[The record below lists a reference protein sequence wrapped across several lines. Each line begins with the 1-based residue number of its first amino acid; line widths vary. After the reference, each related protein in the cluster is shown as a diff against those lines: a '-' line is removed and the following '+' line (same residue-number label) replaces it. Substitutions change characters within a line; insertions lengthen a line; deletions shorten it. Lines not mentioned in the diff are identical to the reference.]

1 MNERAKRIKKLV
13 KNSGKSYQELEKI
26 TGVAKSSLQRYA
38 SGVTTKIPL
47 DVVDKLEKAFGVP
60 RGYIMG
66 WQAEQEPKQEPEEL
80 ADVAAKVLLDPDL
93 LRMVEQ
99 YLALSEVDQ
108 YVARVTV
115 TGLYSKHDKQKKTD
129 ASGVSQEVGKVSL
142 LETE

>member
-13 KNSGKSYQELEKI
+13 EKSGKTYQELEKL

-47 DVVDKLEKAFGVP
+47 DVIDKLEKAFGVP

-66 WQAEQEPKQEPEEL
+66 WQAEQEPEQGPEEL
-80 ADVAAKVLLDPDL
+80 ADVAAQVLLDPDL

-99 YLALSEVDQ
+99 YLSLSEVDR

-115 TGLYSKHDKQKKTD
+115 TGLYQKHDKQKKTD
-129 ASGVSQEVGKVSL
+129 ASGVSREVEKLSL
-142 LETE
+142 SEIE

>member
-1 MNERAKRIKKLV
+1 MNERAKRIKKLITD
-13 KNSGKSYQELEKI
+13 SGKSYQELSKI

-66 WQAEQEPKQEPEEL
+66 WQAEQEPTQEPEEL
-80 ADVAAKVLLDPDL
+80 ADVAAKVLLDPAL

-99 YLALSEVDQ
+99 YLELSEVDQ

-115 TGLYSKHDKQKKTD
+115 AGLHSKYDKQKKTD
-129 ASGVSQEVGKVSL
+129 AGVSLEVEKVSL

>member
-1 MNERAKRIKKLV
+1 MNERAERIKKLIDESD
-13 KNSGKSYQELEKI
+13 KTYRELEQL
-26 TGVAKSSLQRYA
+26 TGVTKSSLQRYA
-38 SGVTTKIPL
+38 SGITTKIPL
-47 DVVDKLEKAFGVP
+47 DVVEKLESAFGVP

-66 WQAEQEPKQEPEEL
+66 WQAEQEPQQQPEEL

-115 TGLYSKHDKQKKTD
+115 AGLYSKHDKQKKTD

-142 LETE
+142 SEIE

>member
-1 MNERAKRIKKLV
+1 MLRLYENIKRYRKEAGMTQEELARRTGYTDRSSIAKIEKGAVDLSQSKIKQFAEAL
-13 KNSGKSYQELEKI
+13 
-26 TGVAKSSLQRYA
+26 
-38 SGVTTKIPL
+38 GVTSGQL
-47 DVVDKLEKAFGVP
+47 
-60 RGYIMG
+60 MG
-66 WQAEQEPKQEPEEL
+66 WEQEPEEL

-115 TGLYSKHDKQKKTD
+115 AGLHSKHDKIKKTD
-129 ASGVSQEVGKVSL
+129 ASGVSREVEKVSL

>member
-1 MNERAKRIKKLV
+1 MNERALKIKKLV
-13 KNSGKSYQELEKI
+13 EESGKSYQELEKM
-26 TGVAKSSLQRYA
+26 TGVSKSSLQRYA

-47 DVVDKLEKAFGVP
+47 DVIDKLEKAFGVP

-66 WQAEQEPKQEPEEL
+66 WEAEQEPVQAPEDL
-80 ADVAAKVLLDPDL
+80 ADVAAQVVLNPEL

-108 YVARVTV
+108 YAARVTV
-115 TGLYSKHDKQKKTD
+115 ASLYIKYDNKKKTD
-129 ASGVSQEVGKVSL
+129 AGVSQEVEKVSL

>member
-1 MNERAKRIKKLV
+1 MNERAERIKKLIDE
-13 KNSGKSYQELEKI
+13 SGKTYRDLELLTGI
-26 TGVAKSSLQRYA
+26 TKSSLQRYA
-38 SGVTTKIPL
+38 SGITTKIPL
-47 DVVDKLEKAFGVP
+47 DVVEKLENAFEVP

-66 WQAEQEPKQEPEEL
+66 WQAEQEPKQQPEEL

-115 TGLYSKHDKQKKTD
+115 AGLYSKYDKQKKTD
-129 ASGVSQEVGKVSL
+129 ASVSQEVEKVSL
-142 LETE
+142 SETE

>member
-1 MNERAKRIKKLV
+1 MNERAKRIKKLIEE
-13 KNSGKSYQELEKI
+13 SGQTYQELEKI

-47 DVVDKLEKAFGVP
+47 DVVEKLEKAFGVP

-80 ADVAAKVLLDPDL
+80 AGVAAQVLLNPEL
-93 LRMVEQ
+93 LKMVEQ
-99 YLALSEVDQ
+99 YLQLSEVDQ

-115 TGLYSKHDKQKKTD
+115 AGLYSKYDKQKKTD
-129 ASGVSQEVGKVSL
+129 ADVSREVETVSL

>member
-13 KNSGKSYQELEKI
+13 QESKKTYQELEKI

-38 SGVTTKIPL
+38 SGATSKIPL
-47 DVVDKLEKAFGVP
+47 DVVEKLETAFGVP

-66 WQAEQEPKQEPEEL
+66 WQSEQEPQQEPEAL
-80 ADVAAKVLLDPDL
+80 ADIAAKVLLDPDL

-115 TGLYSKHDKQKKTD
+115 TGLYSKYDKQKKTD
-129 ASGVSQEVGKVSL
+129 ENVSQEVEKVSL

>member
-1 MNERAKRIKKLV
+1 MNKRAERIKKLIE
-13 KNSGKSYQELEKI
+13 KSGRTYQELEKI

-47 DVVDKLEKAFGVP
+47 DVIEKLEKAFGVP

-66 WQAEQEPKQEPEEL
+66 WQSEHEPKQEPEEL
-80 ADVAAKVLLDPDL
+80 ADVAAQVLLDPDL

-99 YLALSEVDQ
+99 YLSLSDVDK

-115 TGLYSKHDKQKKTD
+115 AGLHSKYDNKKKTD
-129 ASGVSQEVGKVSL
+129 AGVSREVEKVSL

>member
-13 KNSGKSYQELEKI
+13 QESNKTYQELEKI

-38 SGVTTKIPL
+38 SGATTKIPL
-47 DVVDKLEKAFGVP
+47 DVVEKLEKAFGVP

-66 WQAEQEPKQEPEEL
+66 WQSEQEPQHEPDAL
-80 ADVAAKVLLDPDL
+80 ADIAAKVLLDPDL

-99 YLALSEVDQ
+99 YLELSEVDQ

-115 TGLYSKHDKQKKTD
+115 TGLHSKYDKQKKTD
-129 ASGVSQEVGKVSL
+129 ANVSQEVEKVSL